1 MSDSYINSLFAL
13 EPLTVVDAPVLHSF
27 LASNKEELNRFFPIT
42 LEQNETIQASENYI
56 INKTEQ
62 KKLIT
67 EFTFAVKT
75 NNSVIGLL
83 ILKKL
88 NWELKRGEIAYC
100 IDKNYQ
106 GRGWITRAVKEI
118 TSYAFN
124 DLDLKTLEII
134 VYKENKASVRVAE
147 KCGYKW
153 TKTLL
158 KGYSPRNEEPLDMEL
173 YERSYE
179 K

>member
-1 MSDSYINSLFAL
+1 MNSLFAL
-13 EPLTVVDAPVLHSF
+13 EPLTTVDVSSLHAF
-27 LASNKEELNRFFPIT
+27 LASNKKEFLRFFPIT
-42 LEQNETIQASENYI
+42 LGQNETIKDSENYI
-56 INKTEQ
+56 LHKSDQI
-62 KKLIT
+62 KLKT
-67 EFTFAVKT
+67 EFTFAIKANKT
-75 NNSVIGLL
+75 VVGLL
-83 ILKKL
+83 ILKNL

-118 TSYAFN
+118 TSFALN
-124 DLDLKTLEII
+124 DLGLKSLEII
-134 VYKENKASVRVAE
+134 VSKLNKASIRVAE

-158 KGYSPRNEEPLDMEL
+158 KGFIPPNEEPIDMEL
-173 YERSYE
+173 YERSNE

>member
-1 MSDSYINSLFAL
+1 MSDSRINSLFVL
-13 EPLTVVDAPVLHSF
+13 EPLTMVDTPSLHAF
-27 LASNKEELNRFFPIT
+27 LASNKKEFHRFFPIT
-42 LEQNETIQASENYI
+42 LGQNETIQASENYVL
-56 INKTEQ
+56 NKSEQ
-62 KKLIT
+62 IKFKT

-75 NNSVIGLL
+75 NTSVVGLL
-83 ILKKL
+83 ILKNL

-118 TSYAFN
+118 TSFAFN

-134 VYKENKASVRVAE
+134 VYKENKSSIRVAE
-147 KCGYKW
+147 KCGFIW

-158 KGYSPRNEEPLDMEL
+158 KSYTPHNEEPLDMEL